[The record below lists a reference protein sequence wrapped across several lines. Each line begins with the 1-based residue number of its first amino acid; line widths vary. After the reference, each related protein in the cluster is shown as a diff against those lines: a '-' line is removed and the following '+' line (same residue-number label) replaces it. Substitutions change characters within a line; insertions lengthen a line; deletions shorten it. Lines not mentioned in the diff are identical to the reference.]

1 MKKILN
7 GKVFWIIISLL
18 ASILLWTYVTG
29 IEGDSYTRTFK
40 IGVEFIGKSVLSE
53 RGLSATDLD
62 TNTVTIEVVGPR
74 RTVASLSADSIKA
87 QVNVSNFTQNAKASM
102 QYTVLFPDGTDTSGI
117 TVIRKVPESVS
128 FNVSKIV
135 RKAVPVKGSFDGTV
149 DDGCIANPATFEPSI
164 VNISGPEI
172 YVNEIANAWVSFGA
186 GQNVNATYSE
196 QIGYTLVDQDK
207 EPVVFDGVTGDVDLI
222 TATLPILKI
231 KDVPLDVELIYK
243 AGANESNTIVTVEPS
258 VIRLAGNSGILD
270 GLNKITLATISLDSF
285 ENSFSETYPI
295 VIDNSLINVEGVNEA
310 KVTVKI
316 EGLSTKSFNVK
327 NLSFINCTEGYD
339 VEIIS
344 KSIDVTLRGE
354 ADELENIKNENIR
367 AVADLKDFDATEGSH
382 MIKATIYI
390 DGFENVGAIGETK
403 IQLQIKKVS

>member
-29 IEGDSYTRTFK
+29 IEGDSYSRTFK

-149 DDGCIANPATFEPSI
+149 DDGCIANPATFEPSV

>member
-149 DDGCIANPATFEPSI
+149 DDGCIANPATFEPSV

-390 DGFENVGAIGETK
+390 DGFENVGAIGEAK

>member
-29 IEGDSYTRTFK
+29 IEGDSYTRTFT

-149 DDGCIANPATFEPSI
+149 DDGCIANPATFEPSV

>member
-310 KVTVKI
+310 KVMVKI

-354 ADELENIKNENIR
+354 ADELGNIKNENIR

-390 DGFENVGAIGETK
+390 DGFENVGAIGEAK

>member
-149 DDGCIANPATFEPSI
+149 DDGCIANPATFEPSV

>member
-258 VIRLAGNSGILD
+258 VICLAGNSGILD

-354 ADELENIKNENIR
+354 VDELENIKNENIR

-390 DGFENVGAIGETK
+390 DGFENVGAIGEAK